1 MKVGVAMKYRLAING
16 FGRIGRLFFRA
27 ALKNEKFFDTYEI
40 VAVNDIGSPKMLAY
54 LLKYDSVFGKLPN
67 KVEVKDNK
75 IVVDGREILV
85 LSEPNPEKLP
95 WKDLGVDVAMEST
108 GRFTDREKAAL
119 HIKAGAKKVL
129 VTAPSK
135 NADVTIVMGVN
146 HTMYDPK
153 KHEVISNASCTTNCL
168 APIVYVLLKNFGIE
182 WGFMTTVH
190 AYTNDQRVLDL
201 IHPEDFRRA
210 RAAAINIIP
219 TTTGAARALHLVIP
233 EVKGKMDGMAMRV
246 PVADASVVD
255 LVAQLGKEVSKEE
268 MDKAFKEASET
279 YLKGILEYVDEPIV
293 SSDIIG
299 NPHSSIYDAQA
310 SMVLGG
316 KSNKVKVIAW
326 YDNEWGF
333 SNRLVDLL
341 LLMAQKGI

>member
-1 MKVGVAMKYRLAING
+1 MKIRVGING
-16 FGRIGRLFFRA
+16 FGRIGRNFLRA
-27 ALKNEKFFDTYEI
+27 ALKNEKFFDKFEI
-40 VAVNDIGSPKMLAY
+40 VAINDLGSPKMLAY
-54 LLKYDSVFGKLPN
+54 LLKYDSVFGRLPN

-75 IVVDGREILV
+75 LVVDGMEMLV
-85 LSEPNPEKLP
+85 LNEASPEKLP
-95 WKDLGVDVAMEST
+95 WKDLGVDVALEAT

-119 HIKAGAKKVL
+119 HLKAGAKKVV

-135 NADVTIVMGVN
+135 GADVTIVMGVN
-146 HTMYDPK
+146 HHMYDPK

-168 APIVYVLLKNFGIE
+168 APVVYVLLKNFGLE

-201 IHPEDFRRA
+201 IHPEDFRRT
-210 RAAAINIIP
+210 RAAALNIIP

-233 EVKGKMDGMAMRV
+233 EVKGKLDGMAMRV
-246 PVADASVVD
+246 PVADGSVVD
-255 LVAQLGKEVSKEE
+255 LVAQIGREITKEE
-268 MDKAFKEASET
+268 LDAAFKEAAET

-293 SSDIIG
+293 SSDIVG

-316 KSNKVKVIAW
+316 KSNKVKVVAW

-341 LLMAQKGI
+341 LYMSEKGI

>member
-1 MKVGVAMKYRLAING
+1 MKYRLAING

-27 ALKNEKFFDTYEI
+27 ALKYNPKIFDTYEF
-40 VAVNDIGSPKMLAY
+40 VAINDVGSPKMLAY
-54 LLKYDSVFGKLPN
+54 LLKYDSTFGKLPN

-75 IVVDGREILV
+75 LVVDDKEILV
-85 LSEPNPEKLP
+85 LNEPNPEKLP
-95 WKDLGVDVAMEST
+95 WKDLGVDLVMEAT

-119 HIKAGAKKVL
+119 HIKAGAKKVV

-135 NADVTIVMGVN
+135 GADVTIVMGVN
-146 HTMYDPK
+146 HGMYDPK

-168 APIVYVLLKNFGIE
+168 APVAYVLMKNFGIR
-182 WGFMTTVH
+182 WGLMTTVH

-219 TTTGAARALHLVIP
+219 TTTGAARAIHLVIP
-233 EVKGKMDGMAMRV
+233 ELKGKMDGMAMRV
-246 PVADASVVD
+246 PVPNASVID
-255 LVAQLGKEVSKEE
+255 LVAELEKEVTKEE
-268 MDKAFKEASET
+268 MDKAFKDAAET

-293 SSDIIG
+293 STDIIG
-299 NPHSSIYDAQA
+299 NSHSAIYDAQA

-316 KSNKVKVIAW
+316 KSSRVKAIAW

-333 SNRLVDLL
+333 SCRLVDLA
-341 LLMAQKGI
+341 MYIASKGI

>member
-1 MKVGVAMKYRLAING
+1 MKYRLAING

-27 ALKNEKFFDTYEI
+27 ALKYNPKFFDTYEI
-40 VAVNDIGSPKMLAY
+40 VAINDIGSPKMLAY
-54 LLKYDSVFGKLPN
+54 LLKYDSTFGKLPN
-67 KVEVKDNK
+67 KVEARDNK
-75 IVVDGREILV
+75 IVVDGMEIPV
-85 LSEPNPEKLP
+85 LNEPNPEKLP
-95 WKDLGVDVAMEST
+95 WKDLGVDVAMEAT

-135 NADVTIVMGVN
+135 GADVTIVMGVN
-146 HTMYDPK
+146 HGMYDPK

-168 APIVYVLLKNFGIE
+168 APVAYVLLKNFGIQ

-233 EVKGKMDGMAMRV
+233 ELKGKMDGMAMRV
-246 PVADASVVD
+246 PVADVSVVD
-255 LVAQLGKEVSKEE
+255 LVAELEKEVSKEE
-268 MDKAFKEASET
+268 MDKAFKEAAET
-279 YLKGILEYVDEPIV
+279 YLKGILEYADEPIV
-293 SSDIIG
+293 SSDILG
-299 NPHSSIYDAQA
+299 NSHSSIYDAQA

-333 SNRLVDLL
+333 SCRLVDLL
-341 LLMAQKGI
+341 LLIASKGL

>member
-1 MKVGVAMKYRLAING
+1 MKYRLAING

-27 ALKNEKFFDTYEI
+27 ALKNPKFFDTYEV
-40 VAVNDIGSPKMLAY
+40 VAINDIGSPKMLAY
-54 LLKYDSVFGKLPN
+54 LLKYDSTFGKLPN
-67 KVEVKDNK
+67 KVEAKDNK
-75 IVVDGREILV
+75 IIVDGKELLV
-85 LSEPNPEKLP
+85 LNEPNPEKLP
-95 WKDLGVDVAMEST
+95 WKDLGIDVVMEST

-119 HIKAGAKKVL
+119 HIKAGAKKVV

-135 NADVTIVMGVN
+135 GADVTIVMGVN
-146 HTMYDPK
+146 HDMYDPK

-168 APIVYVLLKNFGIE
+168 APVSYVLLKKFGIQ

-210 RAAAINIIP
+210 RAAAMNIIP
-219 TTTGAARALHLVIP
+219 TTTGAARAIHLVIP
-233 EVKGKMDGMAMRV
+233 ELKGKMDGMAMRV
-246 PVADASVVD
+246 PVPNVSVVD
-255 LVAQLGKEVSKEE
+255 LVALLDKEVTKEE
-268 MDKAFKEASET
+268 MDAAFKEASET

-293 SSDIIG
+293 SSDILG
-299 NPHSSIYDAQA
+299 NPHSAIYDAQA

-333 SNRLVDLL
+333 SCRLVDLL
-341 LLMAQKGI
+341 LHIASKGI

>member
-1 MKVGVAMKYRLAING
+1 MKYRLAING
-16 FGRIGRLFFRA
+16 FGRIGRLFLRA
-27 ALKNEKFFDTYEI
+27 ALRYNPKFFDTYEV
-40 VAVNDIGSPKMLAY
+40 VAINDIGSPKMLAY
-54 LLKYDSVFGKLPN
+54 LLKYDSTFGKLPN

-75 IVVDGREILV
+75 IVVDGMEIPV
-85 LSEPNPEKLP
+85 LNEPNPEKLP
-95 WKDLGVDVAMEST
+95 WKDLGVDVAMEAT
-108 GRFTDREKAAL
+108 GRFTDRDKAAL

-135 NADVTIVMGVN
+135 GADVTVVMGVN

-168 APIVYVLLKNFGIE
+168 APVAYVLLKNFGIR

-233 EVKGKMDGMAMRV
+233 ELKGKMDGMAMRV

-255 LVAQLGKEVSKEE
+255 LVAELEKEVSKEE
-268 MDKAFKEASET
+268 MDKAFKEAAET
-279 YLKGILEYVDEPIV
+279 YLKGILEYVDEPVV
-293 SSDIIG
+293 SSDMIG
-299 NPHSSIYDAQA
+299 NSHSAIYDAQA
-310 SMVLGG
+310 SMVLGS

-333 SNRLVDLL
+333 SCRLVDVLL
-341 LLMAQKGI
+341 YIASKGI